1 MPSSD
6 IIHKI
11 IDVVGSKL
19 RTPETVTTGVEIEN
33 ILYDNNLQRVPV
45 NIGETFSIMDIK
57 ERLESTDAQP
67 AHVITVEPGGQLE
80 YASPPRST
88 LDDLKNAWNSY
99 LASLLEICEEENLM
113 LLDFALDPLY
123 SPDDI
128 AIIDHKKYHLMWQC
142 FATTGKLGHWMMLNT
157 TSVQINYDY
166 TSLEEAER
174 LAFLADALHPFVS
187 VIFANAPFRS
197 GSVTGNQNIR
207 EIIWND
213 TDPARCG
220 TLLDHNISASQ
231 GLVRSFIDYLL
242 ATPTIFTLT
251 RADDIGIFDG
261 SLMEWLS
268 SLDDEGGLGASDALA
283 ALHHIFTQVRFKEIL
298 EIRGPDRPP
307 FGFELAPVAFLTGL
321 LRTSA
326 VSDKLYDIILSW
338 SPEERRQVQSKAQTL
353 DLSQKAFG
361 RRTFHAWIEQLFS
374 MALDG
379 LTAGNAQSEAG
390 HERIFLESFA
400 ENFLRNG
407 PVSLQIQKDFENS
420 SKSINIYIRDR
431 WLKQK
436 EALGA
441 ALKAP

>member
-1 MPSSD
+1 MSSSD
-6 IIHKI
+6 IIQKI
-11 IDVVGSKL
+11 IDVIGSKL

-33 ILYDNNLQRVPV
+33 IIYNNNLQRVPV
-45 NIGETFSIMDIK
+45 NIGKTLSIMDMK

-88 LDDLKNAWNSY
+88 LNDLKNAWNSY

-113 LLDFALDPLY
+113 LLDFALDPLH

-128 AIIDHKKYHLMWQC
+128 AIINHKKYHLMWQR

-213 TDPARCG
+213 TDSVRCG
-220 TLLDHNISASQ
+220 TLLDHNITTAQ
-231 GLVRSFIDYLL
+231 DLVNTFIAYLL
-242 ATPTIFTLT
+242 TTPTIFTP
-251 RADDIGIFDG
+251 AHAGDIGTFDG

-268 SLDDEGGLGASDALA
+268 SLDDEGNLSASNALA

-307 FGFELAPVAFLTGL
+307 FGFELAPVSFLTGL
-321 LRTSA
+321 LRSPTVTDSLYEIALAWSA
-326 VSDKLYDIILSW
+326 
-338 SPEERRQVQSKAQTL
+338 EERRQVQLKAQTL
-353 DLSQKAFG
+353 DLSQPAFDA
-361 RRTFHAWIEQLFS
+361 RTFRDWIEQLFS

-379 LTAGNAQSEAG
+379 LTERNAQSQAED
-390 HERIFLESFA
+390 ETMFLEPFA
-400 ENFLRNG
+400 ENFLSHG
-407 PVSLQIQKDFENS
+407 PMSLQIQKDFE
-420 SKSINIYIRDR
+420 KSNKSLKIYVRDR
-431 WLKQK
+431 WLQQK

-441 ALKAP
+441 ALKAA